1 MAGSTKATKTT
12 KTTRT
17 TKKSVTAEIAD
28 TAEKTTE
35 TKKRASGTKAAK
47 VSKTATAIKPAKADK
62 AATATKAAKAKKT
75 QKTGKTARATKAVK
89 VDKAA
94 ESAKAEKAPKTAAA
108 RKTKTG
114 SDSKAK
120 KSRSLIIVESPAK
133 ARSLE
138 KFSHGHYIV
147 KASMGHVRDLPK
159 SRIGVDTDNDYV
171 PKYVTIRGKKNI
183 LDDLRKSA
191 KNAPKIFLASD
202 PDREGEAIAW
212 HLAKILKVED
222 PIRIEMHEITKDAF
236 KNALENTRSINMD
249 LVNAQQARRILDRL
263 VGYNLSPLLWRK
275 ITGGLSAGRVQS
287 VTVKLICDRQR
298 EIDAFEP
305 EEYWTIAVLTS
316 KLNHLKKDA
325 FEANLLKKNN
335 KKIDISDKENSDK
348 ILAQLKMEKFI
359 VKSVTVKDQKKNP
372 YPPFKTSTLQQD
384 AHRKLGFRAKKTMRL
399 AQQLYE
405 GIEMG
410 SAGPTGLITYMRTD
424 SVRLSP
430 GSMAEADDF
439 IRETFGEEYRSKGRV
454 FSGKSKG
461 KVQDAHEAVRPTSA
475 FRTPDNMK
483 QYLKR
488 DQLRLYTLIW
498 ERFIASQMAACIMEN
513 ISVDIMAGEYL
524 FRATDSNVKFPGFT
538 KIYGNNGKRDKN
550 PIPSLEENEELK
562 VHEYLPKQ
570 HFTQPPPAYTEAS
583 LIKTLEEKG
592 IGRPSTYAPIVDTIQ
607 ARGYVILEEKKFKP
621 TDLGYKVTDMLA
633 EFFPDILNVDFTAGM
648 ETKLD
653 KVEEGNENWVEI
665 IDKFYKPFAQTLSDA
680 DEKIPKVN
688 MEPEP
693 AGFNCDKCDSP
704 MIIKRGRFGKF
715 IACSA
720 YPECKNTK
728 PFLEE
733 IGVPCPL
740 DGCDGQVI
748 QKRSRKGKTF
758 YGCSNFPKCTFASW
772 HKPLNEKCSRCGK
785 LLVLRFSKQ
794 GRAFKTCMDQS
805 CQKKKA
811 EETPETGPE
820 MNQEKEA

>member
-1 MAGSTKATKTT
+1 MEAVDKAEKTA
-12 KTTRT
+12 T
-17 TKKSVTAEIAD
+17 TKK
-28 TAEKTTE
+28 K
-35 TKKRASGTKAAK
+35 ASGSKTVKTDKASEAAK
-47 VSKTATAIKPAKADK
+47 VSKKAAAAKPAKTVKTGK
-62 AATATKAAKAKKT
+62 ASETAKVTIKTTGTKSA
-75 QKTGKTARATKAVK
+75 KTGKTGKSATSARTA
-89 VDKAA
+89 
-94 ESAKAEKAPKTAAA
+94 KTA
-108 RKTKTG
+108 KSKKSVKTG
-114 SDSKAK
+114 TKVKSAATGKIKDGSDNKAK

-159 SRIGVDTDNDYV
+159 SRIGVDTDNEYL

-222 PIRIEMHEITKDAF
+222 PLRIEMHEITKDAF
-236 KNALENTRSINMD
+236 KNAIENTRSINMD

-298 EIDAFEP
+298 EIDAFQP
-305 EEYWTIAVLTS
+305 EEYWTIGVLAS
-316 KLNHLKKDA
+316 RLQQSKKDA
-325 FEANLLKKNN
+325 FEANLLKNN
-335 KKIDISDKENSDK
+335 DKKIDISDKESSDK
-348 ILAQLKMEKFI
+348 ILKDLKNEMFI
-359 VKSVTVKDQKKNP
+359 VKSVTIKDQKKNP

-384 AHRKLGFRAKKTMRL
+384 AHRKLGYRARKTMKL
-399 AQQLYE
+399 AQELYE
-405 GIEMG
+405 GIEVG

-430 GSMAEADDF
+430 ASIAEADEF

-461 KVQDAHEAVRPTSA
+461 KIQDAHEAIRPTSA
-475 FRTPDNMK
+475 FRTPEIMK

-498 ERFIASQMAACIMEN
+498 ERFIASQMAACVMEN
-513 ISVDIMAGEYL
+513 ISVDITAGDYL
-524 FRATDSNVKFPGFT
+524 FRATDSQVKFPGFT
-538 KIYGNNGKRDKN
+538 KIYGNNGKREKN
-550 PIPSLEENEELK
+550 PIPSLEVNEELK
-562 VHEYLPKQ
+562 IHEYLPKQ

-648 ETKLD
+648 ETNLD

-665 IDKFYKPFAQTLSDA
+665 IDKFYKPFAITLSDA

-733 IGVPCPL
+733 IGVPCPQE
-740 DGCDGQVI
+740 GCDGQII

-772 HKPLNEKCSRCGK
+772 HKPLNETCSRCGK
-785 LLVLRFSKQ
+785 PLVLRFSKQ

-805 CQKKKA
+805 CQKKKQ
-811 EETPETGPE
+811 EENPETGQE
-820 MNQEKEA
+820 MNQEKQA